1 MFNVYGVLYF
11 DFVDCIQKPG
21 YPGRSIFFLKS
32 AKKLALFWKQSSSF
46 PTFVILI
53 NFILFLV
60 ITGCCSWMYTFH
72 RYFNAFQ
79 FWRLKSKKRLKEE
92 DVIRIFHVASLFTK
106 GPACRHYVTS
116 PAITSHREVV
126 PAIATFD
133 SHVFRATNSATLY
146 IFWTARWNHEIIFN
160 VRANVVTPPAN

>member
-92 DVIRIFHVASLFTK
+92 DLIRIFHVASLFTK
-106 GPACRHYVTS
+106 APLVGIMSLPQ
-116 PAITSHREVV
+116 PSHHIEKLCQPLLLLILTYLGQQTRL
-126 PAIATFD
+126 
-133 SHVFRATNSATLY
+133 LY

-160 VRANVVTPPAN
+160 ARANVVTPPAN